1 MNINLHTWFGERKMS
16 FLPAH
21 FIQTNTHVDDERHL
35 WVLEKLV
42 GRYYI
47 GHKKDS
53 EDFLSIFSDPIIYF
67 EDPQEALFYKLT
79 WS

>member
-1 MNINLHTWFGERKMS
+1 MNINLHTWFGERKMN
-16 FLPAH
+16 FLPPH
-21 FIQTNTHVDDERHL
+21 FVSTNTSVDDERHL

-47 GHKKDS
+47 GYKKGD
-53 EDFLSIFSDPIIYF
+53 EDWLSLFNDPVIYF
-67 EDPQEALFYKLT
+67 EDPQEALFFELT

>member
-1 MNINLHTWFGERKMS
+1 MNINLHTWFAERKLD
-16 FLPAH
+16 FLPDH
-21 FIQTNTHVDDERHL
+21 FVSTNTTVDDERHL

-47 GHKKDS
+47 GIKSDS
-53 EDFLSIFSDPIIYF
+53 EDWVALFSDPVIYF
-67 EDPQEALFYKLT
+67 EDPQEAVMYQLT